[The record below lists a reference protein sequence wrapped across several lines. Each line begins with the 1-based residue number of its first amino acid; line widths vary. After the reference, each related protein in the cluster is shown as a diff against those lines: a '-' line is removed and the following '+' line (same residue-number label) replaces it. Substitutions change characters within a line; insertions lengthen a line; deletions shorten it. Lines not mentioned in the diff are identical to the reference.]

1 MRLTYTYD
9 HQYAAGDDAGTTTG
23 QKATIRITAARGSVE
38 AFGETV
44 QDVSKGSYTLD
55 LTPYL
60 QAGVTDIYV
69 RATTTDPETG
79 RQQSKQSYVSV
90 RVVALSLSSNYNLA
104 TGLAAGGYGAEDTAV
119 IPFTVSGSGTKVVTL
134 YVDGVQSDTVT
145 VTKSGTTNGSFSLP
159 MSGFS
164 AGRHTVQHAV
174 EGCPCQ

>member
-1 MRLTYTYD
+1 M
-9 HQYAAGDDAGTTTG
+9 
-23 QKATIRITAARGSVE
+23 
-38 AFGETV
+38 
-44 QDVSKGSYTLD
+44 
-55 LTPYL
+55 
-60 QAGVTDIYV
+60 

-134 YVDGVQSDTVT
+134 YVDGVQSDTAT

-159 MSGFS
+159 MSGFRP
-164 AGRHTVQHAV
+164 AGIPSSWSRRSL
-174 EGCPCQ
+174 